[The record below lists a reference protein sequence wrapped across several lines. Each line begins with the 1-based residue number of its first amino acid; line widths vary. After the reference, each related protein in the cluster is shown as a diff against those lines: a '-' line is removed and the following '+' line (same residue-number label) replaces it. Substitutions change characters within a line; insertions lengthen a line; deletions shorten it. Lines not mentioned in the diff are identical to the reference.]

1 MVPMFRKCL
10 RRLDS
15 LLGADIERVVARIAE
30 RPGRTSFYLLVFT
43 IVVGGGAFSVTEPD
57 ADWFDGVWWAM
68 VTLTT
73 VGYGD
78 FSPESFLGRWVG
90 ALVMMGGIVSV
101 AILTGLIGGEIAKRR
116 LQAYNETP
124 ELDDDIEQV
133 IDTVTDQLRALQKQ
147 VSHPKVINALK
158 EIHAENGGSTHES

>member
-1 MVPMFRKCL
+1 ML
-10 RRLDS
+10 RRCLTKLDS
-15 LLGADIERVVARIAE
+15 VLGADIEKVIVKIAK
-30 RPGRTSFYLLVFT
+30 RPGRTALYVLLFT
-43 IVVGGGAFSVTEPD
+43 VVVGGALFSITEPD
-57 ADWFDGVWWAM
+57 ADWFDGVWWAV

-90 ALVMMGGIVSV
+90 TAVMFGGIVSV

-116 LQAYNETP
+116 LSEFSETP

-133 IDTVTDQLRALQKQ
+133 IDTVTKQLQALQAK
-147 VSHPKVINALK
+147 VSHPKVVEALK
-158 EIHAENGGSTHES
+158 EIHAENGGTHE

>member
-1 MVPMFRKCL
+1 MVPMLRKCL

-15 LLGADIERVVARIAE
+15 ILGADIERVVARIAQ
-30 RPGRTSFYLLVFT
+30 RPGRTALYVLLFT
-43 IVVGGGAFSVTEPD
+43 VVMGGALFSVTEPD
-57 ADWFDGVWWAM
+57 ADWFDGVWWAT

-90 ALVMMGGIVSV
+90 AGVMFGGIVSV

-116 LQAYNETP
+116 LQSYEGTP

-133 IDTVTDQLRALQKQ
+133 IGTVTEQLQALQAK
-147 VSHPKVINALK
+147 VSHPKVIQALK
-158 EIHAENGGSTHES
+158 EIHAENGGTHDS